1 MDRLKTYKHE
11 VPMKD
16 VTRLALLEQSIM
28 HINDTLL
35 RIEKRFDTIDFRF
48 DKQELQVGAVSTEVK
63 RIFRDINQRLW
74 TNFIWMIAGFASV
87 LGVIAHAVHWF

>member
-1 MDRLKTYKHE
+1 
-11 VPMKD
+11 MKD